1 MRRFAILVLALSCWL
16 AIGCTSTPSTKT
28 AAVDQSQFPF
38 EQDNIIYASP
48 DGVDLKLDLMSPG
61 SGAGPFP
68 VVLFFPGNSWY
79 QYPYLTRLTMRNHIE
94 TFAENGYVALAVDT
108 RKSFSSEKGERAYAF
123 PQPVYDA
130 KAALRW
136 IRSNAA
142 KYKVDPKRI
151 GVAGWSSGGYLA
163 LMLALTCEK
172 DGLEG
177 DVGTKGYSTS
187 VAAAAI
193 TGVASTFDFE
203 GIKGYDDVE
212 GFLGSS
218 RADNPEVYRIAS
230 PINYLDEGAPPILQL
245 EGEADQE
252 DHFTVDQAPGFHAKL
267 DELGVPNELVIVPGG
282 EHKDYLYD
290 YEDRCLAFFDRYLKD
305 ATR

>member
-1 MRRFAILVLALSCWL
+1 MRRLAFLVLALSCWL
-16 AIGCTSTPSTKT
+16 TIGCMSAPSTKT

-48 DGVDLKLDLMSPG
+48 DGVDLKLDLMGPG

-68 VVLFFPGNSWY
+68 AVLFFPGNGWY
-79 QYPYLTRLTMRNHIE
+79 QYPYRTRLTMRNHIE
-94 TFAENGYVALAVDT
+94 TFAENGYVAVAVDT

-136 IRSNAA
+136 IRANAA
-142 KYKVDPKRI
+142 KYKVDPERI

-163 LMLALTCEK
+163 LMLALTREK

-177 DVGTKGYSTS
+177 EVGPLGYSTS

-193 TGVASTFDFE
+193 TGVPLSFDFE
-203 GIKGYDDVE
+203 GIENDAAVV
-212 GFLGSS
+212 GFLGSA
-218 RADNPEVYRIAS
+218 RAENPEAYRAAS
-230 PINYLDEGAPPILQL
+230 PINYLGKGAPPILQF
-245 EGEADQE
+245 EGEAD
-252 DHFTVDQAPGFHAKL
+252 HYNVDQAPGFHAKL

-282 EHKDYLYD
+282 EHRDYLYD
-290 YEDRCLAFFDRYLKD
+290 YNDRCLAFFDRCLK
-305 ATR
+305 AAAR